1 MRGLS
6 PVRVL
11 DLTRFLAGPFC
22 TSMLADMGADV
33 VKVEAP
39 KGGDEGRYG
48 YPPVD
53 GVPVFF
59 TALNRNKRGITLDLR
74 TDDEMVLKLI
84 ERSRLLIALSE
95 EIPTET
101 KLQTQ
106 PLLKQLEQLL
116 AFDDRDVE
124 RIQATH
130 ALLCRELQEFAD
142 LDALLGAMENFL
154 PR

>member
-1 MRGLS
+1 MS
-6 PVRVL
+6 
-11 DLTRFLAGPFC
+11 A
-22 TSMLADMGADV
+22 
-33 VKVEAP
+33 VE
-39 KGGDEGRYG
+39 
-48 YPPVD
+48 
-53 GVPVFF
+53 
-59 TALNRNKRGITLDLR
+59 R

-84 ERSRLLIALSE
+84 GRSRLLIALSD

-116 AFDDRDVE
+116 ADDDRDVA
-124 RIQATH
+124 RIQGTH
-130 ALLCRELQEFAD
+130 ALLCRELAEFAD

>member
-1 MRGLS
+1 M
-6 PVRVL
+6 
-11 DLTRFLAGPFC
+11 T
-22 TSMLADMGADV
+22 M
-33 VKVEAP
+33 E
-39 KGGDEGRYG
+39 
-48 YPPVD
+48 
-53 GVPVFF
+53 
-59 TALNRNKRGITLDLR
+59 R

-95 EIPTET
+95 EIPVET

-116 AFDDRDVE
+116 GDDDRDVD

-130 ALLCRELQEFAD
+130 ALLQRELQEFAD
-142 LDALLGAMENFL
+142 LVALLGAMENFL